1 MVNFSLMSRIAVV
14 NVPFYSHVGALTRLT
29 DVLVRQGHEVLAWAP
44 EVAREEI
51 EVTGA
56 SFAAHLPQMPN
67 TNGFDAFAA
76 EISKMT
82 ESWAEIFIDLLF
94 AYDPDLVIHDSQ
106 VPWVRVAADYLGIP
120 RIVSHPMFP
129 IVSPEHIAS
138 DEELDRVLPD
148 PTEAQA
154 EFRAGWLSIA
164 RRWGVELG
172 RGGEAIHSSAE
183 TMFAYTTPEIVGESQ
198 LDPAWRLIGP
208 LMSPIPRSDPG
219 DRPLVYVCFGTSFNK
234 RMQQFT
240 SVIEA
245 LADEPVDVLISTG
258 KSTITTADLGPLPAN
273 IVVREFVEAREVLSR
288 ASAHITHGGC
298 NSIHES
304 LLAGVPMLCIPQAY
318 DQFPLAGRMS
328 VLGAG
333 RTSGEDPRE
342 IRAGVRWLVMDKMP
356 RARAEYLRDQ
366 LLAYDGQ
373 RRVAEAVDGV
383 LARSSL
389 LNR

>member
-1 MVNFSLMSRIAVV
+1 M
-14 NVPFYSHVGALTRLT
+14 GA
-29 DVLVRQGHEVLAWAP
+29 
-44 EVAREEI
+44 
-51 EVTGA
+51 
-56 SFAAHLPQMPN
+56 
-67 TNGFDAFAA
+67 
-76 EISKMT
+76 
-82 ESWAEIFIDLLF
+82 
-94 AYDPDLVIHDSQ
+94 
-106 VPWVRVAADYLGIP
+106 VAADYLGIP

-138 DEELDRVLPD
+138 DEELDRVRPD
-148 PTEAQA
+148 PTEVQA
-154 EFRAGWLSIA
+154 EFRARWLSIA

-172 RGGEAIHSSAE
+172 HGGEAIHTPAE

-208 LMSPIPRSDPG
+208 LMSPIPRSDLG

-258 KSTITTADLGPLPAN
+258 KSTITASDLGPLPAN
-273 IVVREFVEAREVLSR
+273 IVVQEFVEAREVLSR

-333 RTSGEDPRE
+333 RTSARTHGRSEPAF
-342 IRAGVRWLVMDKMP
+342 AGWLWTRCRGRGPSTFAISYWRTTASAEWPKPSTACSPAVRSCTAN
-356 RARAEYLRDQ
+356 RR
-366 LLAYDGQ
+366 LAAQPLTG
-373 RRVAEAVDGV
+373 G
-383 LARSSL
+383 SL
-389 LNR
+389 LSR